1 MRTSIIH
8 MGIPLWLLKKII
20 PPSRE
25 NRFYMNICRMQY
37 SNVLT
42 VMRDCNI
49 YFGVGIVGTSALKE
63 AGEEGQVAAPMS
75 AIDGFLEEKF
85 A

>member
-1 MRTSIIH
+1 
-8 MGIPLWLLKKII
+8 
-20 PPSRE
+20 
-25 NRFYMNICRMQY
+25 MQY
-37 SNVLT
+37 PNVLT

-49 YFGVGIVGTSALKE
+49 YLGVGIVGTSALKE